1 MTMKKQV
8 YKYKKVKK
16 KKERFTLILASNTG
30 TSHAKQGSITSGLL
44 TFLTYFFAIL
54 LVMIITYSVYTVL
67 VVGDGQG
74 TIISLRSQVE
84 KLTSQNE
91 DLIAENKTLS
101 DKITLISE
109 TLTIKVEAEE
119 AAAAE
124 EAALYVPTAVPMT
137 AGASME
143 EGTTNEDGTEVPVVF
158 FTTTSSATVYA
169 TGQGTVSFAGDDP
182 IYGTCVKIDHGNGY
196 TSMYICDGVIKV
208 RTNETVTRET
218 ILFEIEEG
226 KTIRYQII
234 LDDQYINPLDIMEI
248 YG

>member
-1 MTMKKQV
+1 MKKHV
-8 YKYKKVKK
+8 YKHRKLKK
-16 KKERFTLILASNTG
+16 KKERFTVMLASNMG
-30 TSHAKQGSITSGLL
+30 SSHAKQFSITSGFL

-74 TIISLRSQVE
+74 TIISLRSKVE
-84 KLTSQNE
+84 KLTTQNE
-91 DLIAENKTLS
+91 ELIAENKTLT
-101 DKITLISE
+101 DKVALISE
-109 TLTIKVEAEE
+109 TLNIKVEAED
-119 AAAAE
+119 AAAAK

-143 EGTTNEDGTEVPVVF
+143 EGTTTAEDGTEVPMVL
-158 FTTTSSATVYA
+158 FTTTTSTTVLA
-169 TGQGTVSFAGDDP
+169 TGQGTVSFAGDDAT
-182 IYGTCVKIDHGNGY
+182 YGKCVKIDHGNGY
-196 TSMYICDGVIKV
+196 TSIYICDGVIKV
-208 RTNETVTRET
+208 RINDTVTRDT

-234 LDDQYINPLDIMEI
+234 LNDQYINPLDIMEI